1 MPDTQA
7 NGTQDFN
14 MQDMEM
20 WNMAHRI
27 LICRTWRCNGTQ
39 DYNIQDIEMWNMGC
53 KSKKEQFGEII
64 SDLLIKQRN
73 KQLVFFPFVK
83 NYGEI
88 NTAFMSLSYNFVQQH
103 VHISEVCP
111 PRKCFF
117 LVINKGFSPILL
129 MSQGRVL
136 RISSDRDDWMKEKIK
151 TQKNPQGFQQN
162 PKKYLKQKLT
172 PKKSH
177 VEFLSHKNF
186 QKALNDITW
195 KIETLVLNTA
205 KNPHLNQST
214 QKGS

>member
-1 MPDTQA
+1 M
-7 NGTQDFN
+7 
-14 MQDMEM
+14 
-20 WNMAHRI
+20 
-27 LICRTWRCNGTQ
+27 RCT
-39 DYNIQDIEMWNMGC
+39 
-53 KSKKEQFGEII
+53 SKKEQFGGII
-64 SDLLIKQRN
+64 SGLLLNREIN
-73 KQLVFFPFVK
+73 NLLFFPFVK

-103 VHISEVCP
+103 VHISQVCL
-111 PRKCFF
+111 PRECFF
-117 LVINKGFSPILL
+117 LGINKGFSPILL

-136 RISSDRDDWMKEKIK
+136 RISSDRDDRMKAKIK

-186 QKALNDITW
+186 QRALNDITR

-205 KNPHLNQST
+205 KNPHLHQST
-214 QKGS
+214 RQDCERVKWELGFAFLCTEKMGFTALGLGFNHSERDKQ